1 LTPRSQTPRC
11 PQRSWLSNPIWLGGA
26 LTITAY
32 SVFTQFFYDPAAHL
46 GSTGTLT
53 VQILFGVIFIW
64 IATWSAILSF
74 GIGKWITV
82 GAWVWITVGAWV
94 RVLLLSAFT
103 LTVGADRAEA
113 VA

>member
-46 GSTGTLT
+46 GSTGILT
-53 VQILFGVIFIW
+53 VQVLFGVIFIW

-74 GIGKWITV
+74 GIGKWIP
-82 GAWVWITVGAWV
+82 TVGAWV